1 MVNLLTMKSL
11 FKINIFTYILLI
23 LSFLSGYYK
32 EISII
37 LFILIV
43 HELGHFFLMKL
54 FNIKVNKITI
64 YPYGG
69 MIKSNIL
76 INTNSLKIL
85 LISLGG
91 IINQIILFLLIY
103 LFNTIGLINDNLY
116 TIFNYSNISII
127 IFNLLPI
134 YPLDGY
140 KILNSILELFLSFK
154 NSLIISLIVNIV
166 CLISFIIYLFLYKI
180 NNYIIVIFLLTVFF
194 KYLSEIKYIFNK
206 LYIERII
213 YKMEYKGLV
222 SVDKLSNLHKNKFNY
237 INGVKE
243 NEYISSKFA

>member
-1 MVNLLTMKSL
+1 MKNL
-11 FKINIFTYILLI
+11 FKINIFTYILLL

-32 EISII
+32 EISLI
-37 LFILIV
+37 LLILIV
-43 HELGHFFLMKL
+43 HELGHFFLMRV
-54 FNIKVNKITI
+54 FNIEVNKIII

-76 INTNSLKIL
+76 INTNSFKIL

-91 IINQIILFLLIY
+91 ILIQIILFFIFTLL
-103 LFNTIGLINDNLY
+103 FKVGLISDNLY

-140 KILNSILELFLSFK
+140 KILNSILEVFYSFK
-154 NSLIISLIVNIV
+154 NSLIISFIINIIF
-166 CLISFIIYLFLYKI
+166 LISFIIFLYFYKI
-180 NNYIIVIFLLTVFF
+180 NNYIIVLFLLTAFF
-194 KYLSEIKYIFNK
+194 KYLKEIKYIFNK
-206 LYIERII
+206 FYIERII
-213 YKMEYKGLV
+213 YEIEYKGLI
-222 SVDKLSNLHKNKFNY
+222 SVDKLSDLHKNKFNY
-237 INGVKE
+237 VHGIKE

>member
-1 MVNLLTMKSL
+1 MKNL
-11 FKINIFTYILLI
+11 FKINIFTYLLLI

-37 LFILIV
+37 LLILIV

-54 FNIKVNKITI
+54 YNIKVNEIII

-76 INTNSLKIL
+76 INTNSIKLL

-91 IINQIILFLLIY
+91 IIAQLMLFIIINILFNIGIINNNIY
-103 LFNTIGLINDNLY
+103 N
-116 TIFNYSNISII
+116 IFNI
-127 IFNLLPI
+127 LPI

-154 NSLIISLIVNIV
+154 NSLIISLIINILT
-166 CLISFIIYLFLYKI
+166 LILFIVYLYLFKI
-180 NNYIIVIFLLTVFF
+180 NNYIIILFLLTSFF
-194 KYLSEIKYIFNK
+194 KYLKEIKYIFNK
-206 LYIERII
+206 FYIERII
-213 YKMEYKGLV
+213 YEIEYKGLI
-222 SVDKLSNLHKNKFNY
+222 SVKKISDLHKNKFNY
-237 INGVKE
+237 INGLKE
-243 NEYISSKFA
+243 NEYISSKYA